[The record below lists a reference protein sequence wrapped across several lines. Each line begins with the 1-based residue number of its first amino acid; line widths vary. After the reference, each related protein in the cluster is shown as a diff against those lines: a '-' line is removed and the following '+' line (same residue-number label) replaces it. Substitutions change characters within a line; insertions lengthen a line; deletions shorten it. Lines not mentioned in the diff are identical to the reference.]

1 MFLEECKYIVKERKM
16 LEYITED
23 IEISFD
29 SNRKDSDEE
38 ISNEKILMKKSRY
51 RTVEYNKV
59 SF

>member
-1 MFLEECKYIVKERKM
+1 M

-23 IEISFD
+23 IEIYFD

>member
-23 IEISFD
+23 IEIYFD